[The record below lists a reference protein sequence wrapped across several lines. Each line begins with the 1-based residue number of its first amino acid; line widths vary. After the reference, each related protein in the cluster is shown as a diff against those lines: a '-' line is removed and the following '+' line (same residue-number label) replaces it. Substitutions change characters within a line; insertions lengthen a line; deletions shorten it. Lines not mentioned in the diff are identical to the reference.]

1 MTRHRRIC
9 TGWPLCVRST
19 EWRVN
24 HVSSPT
30 LCLMHLSQRPIL
42 TLSWMW
48 QDTCHNNSCSFLTS
62 ASVHVVHISYCFI
75 VLDVAKTK
83 KEVGATVV
91 DSIWPLVY
99 ELLLLVN
106 IFNDCTIAEEDFKL
120 VNFKGKNKEIKQQ
133 TCKFKSEYTV
143 LDVTWSLAVRLHIFC
158 YTSL

>member
-62 ASVHVVHISYCFI
+62 ASVHVVHISCCFI
-75 VLDVAKTK
+75 VLDMAKK
-83 KEVGATVV
+83 KVY
-91 DSIWPLVY
+91 SIWPLVY

-106 IFNDCTIAEEDFKL
+106 IFNYCTIPEEDFKL
-120 VNFKGKNKEIKQQ
+120 VNFKARKNKAKNN
-133 TCKFKSEYTV
+133 KFKSDYTV
-143 LDVTWSLAVRLHIFC
+143 LDVSWSLAVRLHIFR